1 MGVESGDAC
10 FQELKGSSSVAI
22 GKYVKAKK
30 PMPAGLLAREL
41 KKMVT
46 AGTLV
51 QVTSALHLDPLLQCS
66 DAHPIFRFNSHILH
80 ATAWSGSGN

>member
-51 QVTSALHLDPLLQCS
+51 QVTSALHLDLPLHCFHQQPL
-66 DAHPIFRFNSHILH
+66 
-80 ATAWSGSGN
+80 